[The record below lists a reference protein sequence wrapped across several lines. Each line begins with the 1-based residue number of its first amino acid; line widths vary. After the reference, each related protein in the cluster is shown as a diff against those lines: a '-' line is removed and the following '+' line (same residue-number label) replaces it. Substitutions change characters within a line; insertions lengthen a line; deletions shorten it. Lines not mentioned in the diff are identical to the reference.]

1 LAGDNPAA
9 GDPIRR
15 TGDQPP
21 SPQGEYVA
29 ATSHGS
35 LAMSAGMTP
44 RVDGELVV
52 VGRVGEEVTIEEASH
67 AAGLAAGNALA
78 ALAAELGGL
87 HRIDTC
93 LRMTVYIACG
103 ADFTSH
109 SAVADGASVEILD
122 RLGSGSLPSRAAV
135 GVISLPGGSPVE
147 VELTVAVRN

>member
-1 LAGDNPAA
+1 MADQSPA
-9 GDPIRR
+9 
-15 TGDQPP
+15 
-21 SPQGEYVA
+21 PQGEYVA
-29 ATSHGS
+29 ATSHGL

-52 VGRVGEEVTIEEASH
+52 VGRVGEEVTIDEASRT
-67 AAGLAAGNALA
+67 AGLAAGNALA

-109 SAVADGASVEILD
+109 SAVADGASVEILS
-122 RLGSGSLPSRAAV
+122 RLGTGSLPSRAAV
-135 GVISLPGGSPVE
+135 GVTSLPGGSPVE
-147 VELTVAVRN
+147 VELTVAVRD